1 MKMFM
6 LMSSTLTV
14 EMSRSCNCNCN
25 MSLCGGHD
33 YTEQNQGEVC
43 TVEDLHVTMT
53 LEYLKVCKV
62 CKGNFNNILK
72 LLI

>member
-25 MSLCGGHD
+25 MSLRGGHD
-33 YTEQNQGEVC
+33 YTEKKNGGEVC
-43 TVEDLHVTMT
+43 TVKNLHVTVT
-53 LEYLKVCKV
+53 LAYLKLSQV
-62 CKGNFNNILK
+62 CKGNFSNI
-72 LLI
+72 

>member
-25 MSLCGGHD
+25 MSLYGGHD
-33 YTEQNQGEVC
+33 YTEQKQGEGVYSGGFAC
-43 TVEDLHVTMT
+43 YYDLRVFKS
-53 LEYLKVCKV
+53 L
-62 CKGNFNNILK
+62 
-72 LLI
+72 